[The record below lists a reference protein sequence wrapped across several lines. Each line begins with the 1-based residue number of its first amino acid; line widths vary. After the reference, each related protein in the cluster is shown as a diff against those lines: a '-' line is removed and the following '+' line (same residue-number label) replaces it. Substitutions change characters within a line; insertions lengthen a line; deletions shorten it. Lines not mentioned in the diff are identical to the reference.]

1 MMKFVILLLVSHNLV
16 SQTESSEPSG
26 TYMKCPF
33 NWLFFQGKCY
43 IYVGLPRS
51 PADATSYCGRSR
63 NGVLATIDSAEKHQF
78 LVTDIT
84 AGRDTAGGTY
94 IGLHSTDTTD
104 WRWYDT
110 GVYNISTWSN
120 WRNPPVAQAAGQVV
134 FLHKGT
140 GYTWVPSK
148 STPGKKFICQCDPDN
163 VTLAELFPLCPYG
176 YQYTYNNKCYGLL
189 HQRVGWDDAEA
200 LCQCTGHH
208 LVNVGNQDE
217 YDFLVP
223 YVYERH
229 GRSWI
234 GLRRQDNG
242 SLVYSDGGSYGFS
255 PNHGSMGE
263 GPGSPCVTIAT
274 GLQGQFKAKNC
285 GIMEWPLCE
294 APQYQPSKQAVCLE
308 GHTDYSSLFD
318 GNATTCKEPPQ
329 SGYYN
334 LVEIKKEC
342 LNNCFN
348 EEGYEDAVRVVVT
361 LDNADS
367 CYGIPIYYQDVLD
380 CGKPYLMICD
390 LVADHLAEFS
400 QCELLCH
407 CHNSTTQECNLFM
420 KKPTNSMP
428 AGYSLCE
435 VNLV

>member
-1 MMKFVILLLVSHNLV
+1 M
-16 SQTESSEPSG
+16 
-26 TYMKCPF
+26 
-33 NWLFFQGKCY
+33 
-43 IYVGLPRS
+43 
-51 PADATSYCGRSR
+51 
-63 NGVLATIDSAEKHQF
+63 
-78 LVTDIT
+78 
-84 AGRDTAGGTY
+84 
-94 IGLHSTDTTD
+94 
-104 WRWYDT
+104 
-110 GVYNISTWSN
+110 
-120 WRNPPVAQAAGQVV
+120 
-134 FLHKGT
+134 FLHFAS
-140 GYTWVPSK
+140 GYKWRSDFNK
-148 STPGKKFICQCDPDN
+148 NKIRKFICQCDPDN
-163 VTLAELFPLCPYG
+163 MTLAELFPQCPYG

-200 LCQCTGHH
+200 MCQCTGHH
-208 LVNVGNQDE
+208 LVNVGNQEE
-217 YDFLVP
+217 YNFLVP
-223 YVYERH
+223 YVYERN
-229 GRSWI
+229 GRSWL

-255 PNHGSMGE
+255 PNNGSMGE
-263 GPGSPCVTIAT
+263 GSGSPCVAIAS
-274 GLQGQFKAKNC
+274 GSYGQFKAINC
-285 GIMEWPLCE
+285 GNNEWPLCE

-348 EEGYEDAVRVVVT
+348 AVRVVVT
-361 LDNADS
+361 LNNADS
-367 CYGIPIYYQDVLD
+367 CSRIPIYYQDVLD

-390 LVADHLAEFS
+390 LVADHLAAFS

-420 KKPTNSMP
+420 KKPANSMP
-428 AGYSLCE
+428 VGYSLCE

>member
-1 MMKFVILLLVSHNLV
+1 MLKKN
-16 SQTESSEPSG
+16 E
-26 TYMKCPF
+26 
-33 NWLFFQGKCY
+33 
-43 IYVGLPRS
+43 
-51 PADATSYCGRSR
+51 
-63 NGVLATIDSAEKHQF
+63 F
-78 LVTDIT
+78 LVTQIT
-84 AGRDTAGGTY
+84 AGKDGAGGTY
-94 IGLHSTDTTD
+94 IGLHTTNTGD

-110 GVYNISTWSN
+110 GAYDIDTYSN
-120 WRNPPVAQAAGQVV
+120 WKDPITAEPRKIVV
-134 FLHKGT
+134 LNYMSGFKWILKN
-140 GYTWVPSK
+140 K
-148 STPGKKFICQCDPDN
+148 NESTKRKFICQCDPDN
-163 VTLAELFPLCPYG
+163 MTLAELFPLCPYG

-208 LVNVGNQDE
+208 LVNVGNQEE
-217 YDFLVP
+217 YDFLLP
-223 YVYERH
+223 YIYGRN

-242 SLVYSDGGSYGFS
+242 SLVYSDGGSFGFS
-255 PNHGSMGE
+255 PNPGSMGE
-263 GPGSPCVTIAT
+263 GPGSPCFTIAT
-274 GLQGQFKAKNC
+274 GSDGIFKAYDC

-318 GNATTCKEPPQ
+318 GNATTCKKPPQ

-348 EEGYEDAVRVVVT
+348 EEGYEDAIRVVVT

-367 CYGIPIYYQDVLD
+367 CSGIPIYYQDVLD
-380 CGKPYLMICD
+380 CGKPYLMICH
-390 LVADHLAEFS
+390 LVADHLAAFS

-407 CHNSTTQECNLFM
+407 CHNSSTQECNLFM
-420 KKPTNSMP
+420 KKPANSMP
-428 AGYSLCE
+428 VGYSLCE